1 MNTEMLSDTR
11 KDQRMLD
18 AQPQWKLPDIRY
30 VTGPVALFLLVATM
44 GVVSPGFLSASNFIN
59 ILSQSTVLYLL
70 ALGQMLVIITRGFDI
85 SVGAVAALASVV
97 AAQAV
102 APLGEINAIIAGVAA
117 ACAVGVLNGYL
128 ITCQGLQP
136 IVVTLGTALLAR
148 GVGAGLME
156 DTTVMPLENDSI
168 LVSLAYSAFLGLPL
182 LVWIAC
188 ALALLS
194 WVITKWLPLGRWLY
208 MVGGNPDAATLV
220 GAPVRSA
227 GITAYALSGTF
238 AGLAGMF
245 LLARSGSAFAI
256 EGAGME
262 LQAIAACVIGG
273 IALSGG
279 IGSVWQ
285 ALIGALFIQ
294 ALLNG
299 LNLLGSSPFMSEVVL
314 GAVIVSAGALDY
326 IARKFKK

>member
-1 MNTEMLSDTR
+1 MNSEILAMTR
-11 KDQRMLD
+11 KDQRALG
-18 AQPQWKLPDIRY
+18 ALPQWTLPDIRH

-44 GVVSPGFLSASNFIN
+44 AAISPGFLSASNFIN
-59 ILSQSTVLYLL
+59 ILSQGTVLYLL

-97 AAQAV
+97 TAQAV
-102 APLGEINAIIAGVAA
+102 APLGEVNAIIAGVAA
-117 ACAVGVLNGYL
+117 ACAVGALNGYL

-136 IVVTLGTALLAR
+136 IVVTLGTALVAR

-156 DTTVMPLENDSI
+156 NTNVMPLGNDSI
-168 LVSLAYSAFLGLPL
+168 LITLAYSAFLGLPL
-182 LVWIAC
+182 LVWIAS
-188 ALALLS
+188 ALALLA

-208 MVGGNPDAATLV
+208 MLGGNPDAATLV
-220 GAPVRSA
+220 GAPVLSA

-279 IGSVWQ
+279 RGSVWQ
-285 ALIGALFIQ
+285 ALVGAFFIQ

-299 LNLLGSSPFMSEVVL
+299 LNLLGSSPFMSEIVL
-314 GAVIVSAGALDY
+314 GAVIVLAGALDY
-326 IARKFKK
+326 IARKLKK